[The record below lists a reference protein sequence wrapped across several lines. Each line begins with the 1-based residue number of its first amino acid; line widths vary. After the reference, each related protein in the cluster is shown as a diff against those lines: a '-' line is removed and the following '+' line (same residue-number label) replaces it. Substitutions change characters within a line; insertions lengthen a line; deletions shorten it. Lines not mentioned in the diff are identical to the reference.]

1 MEVERIRD
9 LEDGG
14 NVEMVSGKTVRLLS
28 FSVCLFIAYVFLDVM
43 ATTVIL
49 ITITIT
55 ASQVYV

>member
-14 NVEMVSGKTVRLLS
+14 NVEMVLGKTVMLLS
-28 FSVCLFIAYVFLDVM
+28 LSVCLFTAYVFLDVM